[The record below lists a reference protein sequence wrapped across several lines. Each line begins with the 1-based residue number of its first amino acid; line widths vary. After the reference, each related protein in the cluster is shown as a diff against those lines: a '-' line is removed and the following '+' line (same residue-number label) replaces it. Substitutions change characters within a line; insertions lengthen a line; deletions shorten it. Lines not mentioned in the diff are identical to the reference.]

1 MADDRIVAVGLLTA
15 RDLNVLGKG
24 FARCFPLPDDASFTA
39 VMEQLERIPARTRS
53 AEQDREQR

>member
-24 FARCFPLPDDASFTA
+24 FARCFPLPDDASFDA
-39 VMEQLERIPARTRS
+39 VMEQLERIPAIIRS
-53 AEQDREQR
+53 AEQDRE